1 MPESN
6 SEKLLTPANVVTLLR
21 ICCVPIFVVAI
32 ISPWPTWFS
41 TWEEADL
48 WKPWVAAAIFIVLA
62 ATDGVDGYLARSRSE
77 VTTFGKFVDPLADKI
92 LVSAALL
99 ALVELRV
106 LPSWVVLIIIA
117 REFIVSGVRMIA
129 ASKGQVIAASWYGKA
144 KTVSQII
151 AIVLFIIKDSEV
163 LTNVSDVLHDPLYI
177 ISWIAMTI
185 AVILTL
191 ISMMD
196 YLSKSRELLGFKPP
210 KSKSNK
216 EATKASIGFDVSPE
230 LSRLAS
236 RVIEAASAQDKSI
249 ATAESLT
256 GGLIAS
262 ALTSVPG
269 SSSVVKGSIVS
280 YTNDVKHASLHV
292 SEDTLATEGA
302 VSASCAEQMAEG
314 ASQVLRSNIA
324 VSVTGIAGPGGEEPG
339 KPVGTVFMGLYDEG
353 KLSTMRFQFEGSRA
367 EVRAQTTQVALQALL
382 DALS

>member
-1 MPESN
+1 MAEGT

-21 ICCVPIFVVAI
+21 ICFVPVFVVAI
-32 ISPWPTWFS
+32 ISPWPTWFP
-41 TWEEADL
+41 TWEDADL
-48 WKPWVAAAIFIVLA
+48 WKPWIAALIFVVLA

-163 LTNVSDVLHDPLYI
+163 LTSVSDVIHDPLYI

-185 AVILTL
+185 AVVLTL

-196 YLSKSRELLGFKPP
+196 YLSKSRELLGFKP
-210 KSKSNK
+210 SKKKPVK
-216 EATKASIGFDVSPE
+216 EATKPSIEFDVPPE

-236 RVIEAASAQDKSI
+236 KVIEAASVQGKTI

-256 GGLIAS
+256 GGLIAA

-269 SSSVVKGSIVS
+269 SSVVVKGSIVS
-280 YTNDVKHASLHV
+280 YTNEVKHVSLNV
-292 SEDTLATEGA
+292 SEDTLVNEGS
-302 VSASCAEQMAEG
+302 VSAPCAEQMAVG
-314 ASQVLRSNIA
+314 ASQELSSGLA
-324 VSVTGIAGPGGEEPG
+324 VSVTGIAGPGGDEPC

-353 KLSTMRFQFEGSRA
+353 KVSSMRFQFKGSRA
-367 EVRAQTTQVALQALL
+367 EVRAQTAQVALQALL
-382 DALS
+382 DALA

>member
-1 MPESN
+1 MAKGT

-21 ICCVPIFVVAI
+21 ICFVPVFVVAI
-32 ISPWPTWFS
+32 ISPWPTWFP
-41 TWEEADL
+41 TWEDADL
-48 WKPWVAAAIFIVLA
+48 WKPWIAALIFVVLA

-163 LTNVSDVLHDPLYI
+163 LTSVSDVIHDPLYI

-185 AVILTL
+185 AVVLTL

-196 YLSKSRELLGFKPP
+196 YLSKSRELLGFKP
-210 KSKSNK
+210 SKKKPVK
-216 EATKASIGFDVSPE
+216 EATKPSIEFDVPPE

-236 RVIEAASAQDKSI
+236 KVIEAASVQGRTI

-256 GGLIAS
+256 GGLIAA

-269 SSSVVKGSIVS
+269 SSVVVKGSIVS
-280 YTNDVKHASLHV
+280 YTNEVKHVSLNV
-292 SEDTLATEGA
+292 SEDTLVNEGA
-302 VSASCAEQMAEG
+302 VSAPCAEQMAVG
-314 ASQVLRSNIA
+314 ASQELSSGLA

-353 KLSTMRFQFEGSRA
+353 KVSSMRFQFKGSRA
-367 EVRAQTTQVALQALL
+367 EVRAQTAQVALQALF
-382 DALS
+382 DALA

>member
-1 MPESN
+1 MAEGT

-21 ICCVPIFVVAI
+21 ICFVPVFVVAI
-32 ISPWPTWFS
+32 ISPWPTWFP
-41 TWEEADL
+41 TWEDADL
-48 WKPWVAAAIFIVLA
+48 WKPWIAALIFVVLA

-163 LTNVSDVLHDPLYI
+163 LTSVSDVIHDPLYI

-185 AVILTL
+185 AVVLTL

-196 YLSKSRELLGFKPP
+196 YLSKSRELLGFKPCKKKP
-210 KSKSNK
+210 VK
-216 EATKASIGFDVSPE
+216 EATKPSIEFDVPPE

-236 RVIEAASAQDKSI
+236 KVIEAASVQGKTI

-256 GGLIAS
+256 GGLIAA

-269 SSSVVKGSIVS
+269 SSVVVKGSIVS
-280 YTNDVKHASLHV
+280 YTNEVKHVSLNV
-292 SEDTLATEGA
+292 SEDTLVNEGA
-302 VSASCAEQMAEG
+302 VSAPCAEQMAVG
-314 ASQVLRSNIA
+314 ASQELSSGLA

-353 KLSTMRFQFEGSRA
+353 KVSSMRFQFKGSSA
-367 EVRAQTTQVALQALL
+367 EVRAQTAQVALQALL
-382 DALS
+382 DALA